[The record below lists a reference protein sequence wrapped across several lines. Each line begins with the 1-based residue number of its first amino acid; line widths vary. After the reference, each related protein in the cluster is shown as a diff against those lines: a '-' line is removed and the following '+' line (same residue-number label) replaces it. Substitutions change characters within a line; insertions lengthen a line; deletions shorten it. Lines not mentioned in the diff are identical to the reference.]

1 MSQQL
6 AGTETLH
13 RQVGSRP
20 LFFLTGILLSASML
34 CGSIYLANFEK
45 QRIEA
50 VRVQHGA
57 DAARVLSL
65 QASAV
70 LSALDDSAELLAA
83 ANLAGASTVASSSE
97 SRRKLLQ
104 WKSLSLLDQDQRVL
118 RSSEPLA
125 RGTYIDLKNLGFM
138 RPLTDILAPGK
149 PLRVGGTYLIPFA
162 RLVRVGSDR
171 ILMLAML
178 DPAVFF
184 SGLDRGEESGLSFT
198 ALLDSDGDV
207 IGASD
212 DNDRLIGQYY
222 SVGEMLTQLQRDIGH
237 PNDRE
242 GHFSMASAMADD
254 ASKISYQFLPKFPI
268 TAIAVQSAAPANT
281 VSALIRL
288 AWAGSAIAV
297 VILMF
302 SLFLWRFMRRRAD
315 VESQLHS
322 AREAADNA
330 NSSRGEFLSTMSHEI
345 RTPMNAIIGMAGL
358 IRTTH
363 LDAQQDSFAKG
374 IEDSAQALMHIVDDV
389 LDFSKIDAGKL
400 KIEELELDLLAIV
413 EASVDVLA
421 TRANEKGLRLSSY
434 VDPRVPAL
442 LRGDPGRLRQVLL
455 NLLGNAIKF
464 TSAGEIAVQVQ
475 LVGEV
480 PGHCRIHVQ
489 VSDTGIGINK
499 QTQEKLFMPFS
510 QADGS
515 VTRKYGGTGLGLSI
529 CKRLIGLMDGE
540 IGVESEYG
548 SGSTFWFELS
558 LPIIQS
564 GPSPEYM
571 AGELLLI
578 APDDDATRALRRYA
592 EARGV
597 TVHRALTLEQGGQLM
612 HRLGSNVI
620 AVVDTVIPDFSL
632 PAFAQIRR
640 EWHAVSTWLL
650 LAKDEDMREDLRAQ
664 VNAPVLPLPIKRSV
678 FYRALSG
685 NPASLTRDSAMVQVS
700 IGSVD
705 AVFDKADGDVL
716 VLLVEDNPMNQK
728 VAIHQLQLLGYETD
742 VAADGQEALLMLE
755 RNSYA
760 AVLMDCQ
767 MPGMDGFEAT
777 RRIRAREH
785 TSGKHIPI
793 IAMTANAM
801 TGDRERCLEA
811 GMDDYLSKPILRD
824 RLDDTLSKYVCRN
837 ASNTPNAVSSSSA
850 VSSAPGVVQ
859 EILDMTR
866 LLELFDDDRGAMQ
879 AMLAFF
885 ITNTRPVLVELKAA
899 AKKNDFAAAIDFLHR
914 LIGSCSNLG
923 AAQMTVLANEGD
935 AAARLKDGDRL
946 RQLSN
951 ALIQAFQILE
961 QRTNEMKET
970 I

>member
-1 MSQQL
+1 MSEVMARF
-6 AGTETLH
+6 AGAI
-13 RQVGSRP
+13 RQIRTQHFILLS
-20 LFFLTGILLSASML
+20 GILLSVSVLSA
-34 CGSIYLANFEK
+34 SIYLENWERQRVDAN
-45 QRIEA
+45 
-50 VRVQHGA
+50 RVGHGA
-57 DAARVLSL
+57 DTVRTLSSH
-65 QASAV
+65 AFAV
-70 LSALDDSAELLAA
+70 LSALNDSAALFAA
-83 ANLAGASTVASSSE
+83 SNLSENSAIATSSE
-97 SRRKLLQ
+97 SKGTLLQ

-125 RGTYIDLKNLGFM
+125 RGTYINLKKLGFVK
-138 RPLTDILAPGK
+138 PPTEILAPGK
-149 PLRVGGTYLIPFA
+149 PLRVGGAYMIPF
-162 RLVRVGSDR
+162 VRQIQVGRAR

-178 DPAVFF
+178 DPTVLFF
-184 SGLDRGEESGLSFT
+184 GLDKAPSLSYT
-198 ALLDSDGDV
+198 ALLDGDGDV

-212 DNDRLIGQYY
+212 DNDRLIGQHY
-222 SVGEMLTQLQRDIGH
+222 SVGVMLTQLLRDTSH
-237 PNDRE
+237 PHDHHGRFAME
-242 GHFSMASAMADD
+242 SPMASD
-254 ASKISYQFLPKFPI
+254 STQISYQFLPKFPI
-268 TAIAVQSAAPANT
+268 IAIAAEAGSPDSNVSPLIRLSWAGGAIAVAM
-281 VSALIRL
+281 LIL
-288 AWAGSAIAV
+288 
-297 VILMF
+297 
-302 SLFLWRFMRRRAD
+302 SLFLWRFMRQRAD
-315 VESQLHS
+315 VESELHS
-322 AREAADNA
+322 AKDAADKA

-345 RTPMNAIIGMAGL
+345 RTPMNAIIGMASL

-374 IEDSAQALMHIVDDV
+374 IEDSAQALMNIIDDI

-400 KIEELELDLLAIV
+400 KIEALELDLLAIV

-529 CKRLIGLMDGE
+529 CKRLIGLMEGE

-564 GPSPEYM
+564 GSSPEYM

-578 APDDDATRALRRYA
+578 APDDDAIRALRRYA

-597 TVHRALTLEQGGQLM
+597 TVHRALTLEQGRQLM
-612 HRLGSNVI
+612 RRLASNVI

-640 EWHAVSTWLL
+640 EWHAVNTWLL
-650 LAKDEDMREDLRAQ
+650 LAQDEDMREDLRAQ
-664 VNAPVLPLPIKRSV
+664 VSTPVLSLPIKRSV
-678 FYRALSG
+678 FYHALSG
-685 NPASLTRDSAMVQVS
+685 NAASLGHDSAMVQVS
-700 IGSVD
+700 TGSVD
-705 AVFDKADGDVL
+705 AVLDKADGDVL
-716 VLLVEDNPMNQK
+716 ILLVEDNPMNQK

-742 VAADGQEALLMLE
+742 VAADGQEALVMLE
-755 RNSYA
+755 RNRYA

-777 RRIRAREH
+777 RRIRAREK
-785 TSGKHIPI
+785 TGGKHIPI

-811 GMDDYLSKPILRD
+811 GMDDYLSKPILRN

-837 ASNTPNAVSSSSA
+837 ASDTMSSSSTLNT
-850 VSSAPGVVQ
+850 APGGPQ
-859 EILDMTR
+859 EILDMAR

-879 AMLAFF
+879 AMLSFF
-885 ITNTRPVLVELKAA
+885 ITNTRPILMELKAA
-899 AKKNDFAAAIDFLHR
+899 AARDDFGAAIDLLHR

-946 RQLSN
+946 RQLGN

>member
-1 MSQQL
+1 MG
-6 AGTETLH
+6 ARH
-13 RQVGSRP
+13 
-20 LFFLTGILLSASML
+20 LFFLTGILLSVGML
-34 CGSIYLANFEK
+34 CGSIYLANFEN

-50 VRVQHGA
+50 VRVQRGA

-83 ANLAGASTVASSSE
+83 ANLAGATPVASSSE
-97 SRRKLLQ
+97 SRKKLLQ

-125 RGTYIDLKNLGFM
+125 RDTYIDLKNLGFM
-138 RPLTDILAPGK
+138 RPLSDILAPGK
-149 PLRVGGTYLIPFA
+149 PLLVGGTYLIPFA

-184 SGLDRGEESGLSFT
+184 SGLDRGEESALSYT

-207 IGASD
+207 LGASD
-212 DNDRLIGQYY
+212 DKDRLIGQHY
-222 SVGEMLTQLQRDIGH
+222 SVGVMLTQLLRDTSH
-237 PNDRE
+237 PHDRHGRFNME
-242 GHFSMASAMADD
+242 SPMASD
-254 ASKISYQFLPKFPI
+254 SSLVSYQFLPKFPI
-268 TAIAVQSAAPANT
+268 TAIAVQSAAPVNT
-281 VSALIRL
+281 VTALIRL
-288 AWAGSAIAV
+288 AWAGGTIAV
-297 VILMF
+297 VMLIF
-302 SLFLWRFMRRRAD
+302 SLFLWRFMRQRAD

-358 IRTTH
+358 IRTTQ

-400 KIEELELDLLAIV
+400 KIEALELDLLAIV

-421 TRANEKGLRLSSY
+421 TRAYEKGLRLSSY

-464 TSAGEIAVQVQ
+464 TSAGEVSIQVQ

-578 APDDDATRALRRYA
+578 APDDEATRALRRYA
-592 EARGV
+592 EVRGI
-597 TVHRALTLEQGGQLM
+597 TVHRALTLEQGRQLL
-612 HRLGSNVI
+612 HRLASNVM
-620 AVVDTVIPDFSL
+620 AVVDTAMPDFSL
-632 PAFAQIRR
+632 PVFTQIRR
-640 EWHAVSTWLL
+640 EWHAVNTWLL
-650 LAKDEDMREDLRAQ
+650 LTKDEDMREDIGAQ
-664 VNAPVLPLPIKRSV
+664 VNVPLLSLPIKRSV

-685 NPASLTRDSAMVQVS
+685 NATSLGSDAAMVQ
-700 IGSVD
+700 GSARSAG
-705 AVFDKADGDVL
+705 AVFEKADSDVL
-716 VLLVEDNPMNQK
+716 ILLVEDNPMNQK
-728 VAIHQLQLLGYETD
+728 VAIHQLQLLGYEAD
-742 VAADGQEALLMLE
+742 VAADGQEALVMLE

-837 ASNTPNAVSSSSA
+837 ASNILSAVRSSSA
-850 VSSAPGVVQ
+850 VSPAPGGAQ

-885 ITNTRPVLVELKAA
+885 ITNTRPLLVELKAA
-899 AKKNDFAAAIDFLHR
+899 VATDDFAAAIDLLHR

-935 AAARLKDGDRL
+935 AAARLQDGDRL
-946 RQLSN
+946 RQLGN